1 MSTGKPL
8 LLLVEDDEVY
18 RESIHRLTEQ
28 AFDIVD
34 TSTTE
39 EARAR
44 IAERLPDCVLLDY
57 RLPDGTGLDLVAE
70 LARRHVPVVMM
81 TAQGSERVA
90 VEAMKAG
97 AQDYLVKAEL
107 TRWVLARVIANAMSQ
122 LALERKLA
130 EQRRDL
136 EEFVRTAA
144 HDLRAPLRTI
154 ASLIEVLRGQL
165 ARDDRA
171 AADEVLG
178 LIRSSATQLG
188 QRIEG
193 LLEYTRMGG
202 RDVPH
207 EPVDLAELLGGVV
220 SQLGAS
226 ISETGAEID
235 AQGLPIVR
243 GDRHALARLLQNLLE
258 NAFKFRGT
266 AAPRV
271 TLRAKR
277 EGDWWRVSVS
287 DNGIGFAAKD
297 ADTIFEP
304 LRRLHAE
311 SAYEGSG
318 MGLAI
323 CKRIVAKH
331 GGRIWAE
338 SEPGA
343 GATFHFTL
351 PAEADG

>member
-1 MSTGKPL
+1 VSSGKPL
-8 LLLVEDDEVY
+8 LLLVEDDDVY
-18 RESIHRLTEQ
+18 RESIHRLAED

-34 TSTTE
+34 TSTTV
-39 EARAR
+39 EARAA
-44 IAERLPDCVLLDY
+44 IGERLPDCVLLDY
-57 RLPDGTGLDLVAE
+57 RLPDGTGLDLVSE
-70 LARRHVPVVMM
+70 LAKQHVPVVMM

-97 AQDYLVKAEL
+97 CQDYLAKSDL
-107 TRWVLARVIANAMSQ
+107 TRWVLARVIANAMSR

-154 ASLIEVLRGQL
+154 TSLCEVLRSQL
-165 ARDDRA
+165 TREDRTG
-171 AADEVLG
+171 ADEVLA
-178 LIRSSATQLG
+178 LIRSSASQLG
-188 QRIEG
+188 LRIEG

-207 EPVDLAELLGGVV
+207 EPVDLGELLGVV
-220 SQLGAS
+220 VGQLGAS
-226 ISETGAEID
+226 VSEASAQID
-235 AQGLPIVR
+235 AQGLPVVR

-266 AAPRV
+266 ETPRV
-271 TLRAKR
+271 TLRAAR
-277 EGDWWRVSVS
+277 EGSHWHVTVA

-297 ADTIFEP
+297 AATIFEP
-304 LRRLHAE
+304 LRRLHAD

-323 CKRIVAKH
+323 CQRIVARH

-338 SEPGA
+338 SAPGA

-351 PAEADG
+351 PGETDG